1 MVYFITFLEGLIS
14 FISPCM
20 LPLLPVYISYFAAD
34 VEKKGKTF
42 FRAFSFVL
50 GFTLVFALLG
60 LFAGTLGRLL
70 VQYKSIVNVIG
81 GIAIIIF
88 GLSYLGL
95 FKLSFF
101 ELKHGQVESEQ
112 NISAFVFGMIYSI
125 SHSPCVGAFLG
136 SALTLAASSSTAF
149 KGVTLL
155 VMYSLGLGVP
165 FIMSALL
172 IEKLNNVFSFV
183 KKNYKIIN
191 LVSGLFLIFVGILM
205 IFGLLDKIIAF
216 F

>member
-20 LPLLPVYISYFAAD
+20 LPLLPVYISYFAAGA
-34 VEKKGKTF
+34 EKKGKTL

-60 LFAGTLGRLL
+60 LFAGTLGKLL
-70 VQYKSIVNVIG
+70 VQYKSIVNIIG
-81 GIAIIIF
+81 GIVIVLF

-101 ELKHGQVESEQ
+101 ELKHDHLDSER
-112 NISAFVFGMIYSI
+112 NISAFVFGIIYSI

-149 KGVTLL
+149 KGVILL
-155 VMYSLGLGVP
+155 IMYSLGLGVP

-172 IEKLNNVFSFV
+172 IEKLNSVFSFV
-183 KKNYKIIN
+183 KKNYKTIN
-191 LVSGLFLIFVGILM
+191 TVSGLFLVLVGILM
-205 IFGLLDKIIAF
+205 AMGLLDKIIAIF
-216 F
+216 